1 MGQVKPGCA
10 GGDSGIPLPGPPASH
25 DAWGGPGGVVVVGV
39 RGGDTDTGGHRDTC
53 ATYLHLLHLVGHVVQ
68 AQVIGQR
75 GGVQPVPVG
84 QEELGASVRF
94 PAAAGGAAFQGRE
107 VGDEAGATVGGEA
120 GRVLALPVGPS
131 ALLLAGGRRRRLV
144 EGVDGEGVPEVGV
157 GVAGLGIRQRLVR
170 GGEVRGLEVGG
181 TRVGERR
188 SRAVQVLADR
198 REVREPRVPVAAPIV
213 PVLERTEGWGEKAGG
228 RQWRGGRVLGHRRQA
243 RLRGGGGRG
252 CGRWH
257 SLAPGERR
265 GERRRSRPAPAQGAC
280 FFYGVSP
287 KKSAPLPGKRLQT
300 GSRRSPQRDYNTLT
314 LTLVQVGGRIIKIR
328 RIQLGH
334 AAQSLPRSPGRGGDS
349 EAARGDKG
357 PGGWGPACPWRQGAR
372 TEQAGGPRYP
382 PTSRGA
388 ARDGT
393 RSSRPTAAGAAGEG
407 RRFSLPAVPSPFLPL
422 FPISAVKA

>member
-1 MGQVKPGCA
+1 MRGA
-10 GGDSGIPLPGPPASH
+10 GRGGWWWWESG
-25 DAWGGPGGVVVVGV
+25 
-39 RGGDTDTGGHRDTC
+39 GGDTDTGGHRDTC

-228 RQWRGGRVLGHRRQA
+228 RQWRGGGVLGHRRQA
-243 RLRGGGGRG
+243 RLRGGTDGAAGGG
-252 CGRWH
+252 TRWH
-257 SLAPGERR
+257 RAR
-265 GERRRSRPAPAQGAC
+265 GEERGGGAARLLPREPAFFTAFRRRSQPRSQG
-280 FFYGVSP
+280 
-287 KKSAPLPGKRLQT
+287 
-300 GSRRSPQRDYNTLT
+300 RDYKPVL
-314 LTLVQVGGRIIKIR
+314 
-328 RIQLGH
+328 
-334 AAQSLPRSPGRGGDS
+334 AAL
-349 EAARGDKG
+349 
-357 PGGWGPACPWRQGAR
+357 
-372 TEQAGGPRYP
+372 
-382 PTSRGA
+382 
-388 ARDGT
+388 
-393 RSSRPTAAGAAGEG
+393 
-407 RRFSLPAVPSPFLPL
+407 L
-422 FPISAVKA
+422 SATTTH